1 MKTAKKMLA
10 LLLAMTVLVS
20 VPVFAADEET
30 EQAFSYLAYYYNNG
44 SELTAI
50 RSFAGNP
57 SEAEARLMAQLYK
70 PNRGADS
77 VKLLRW
83 NGNLEPMSD
92 EMSLSLDGDSTFHII
107 HTNDVHGAIS
117 SSAGAVGIDK
127 IAALKAMLGSAILLD
142 AGDATQG
149 LSFATLS
156 DGSDVIKMMNVAGYD
171 AMALGNHEFDYGQD
185 ILAENM
191 ALAEFPILSANVYR
205 DGEPLAEANTI
216 ITVGGVEVGIF
227 GLTTNATLTSTS
239 PANIA
244 GLEFKDE
251 IETAK
256 EQVAELEA
264 AGADIIIALAHLGDN
279 EKVPCT
285 SHALAEALEG
295 SGLDAI
301 VDGHSHTLIDSDVHG
316 IHIAQVG
323 TGGSVVGDLAF
334 TVTDSGLEITETRLT
349 SNFFANIEPK
359 AEVSEALNIILD
371 EQKKITGET
380 IGKAANTLWSY
391 SDGINESRVI
401 ETSMGDIVCDSLIS
415 EAKVLLSES
424 EYASLPI
431 VAAINGGGISATISN
446 GDITRGDIINVL
458 PHANTIQVLCVTPK
472 IIYAALEQGVSGVI
486 SQDTETGMI
495 TSSYPGGFLQ
505 IGGMSFTYDPTAEK
519 GSRVIEVRLDG
530 DDEPLNRNDEAAP
543 IAFATNDYVPTD
555 TRYPGLSAAPVIAEG
570 RNIDSILA
578 EHIEAISIDGVLSYP
593 ISQGRINPVSAYVPA
608 GYEAKV
614 QIMHSDAPLKDAE
627 ITYYL
632 DGEKQSGTTDENGLL
647 TVSVPT
653 AGLHAVKLTE
663 DGKEVHVNNYSGGGI
678 VKGYYPTLTMI

>member
-1 MKTAKKMLA
+1 MNRAKKLLA
-10 LLLAMTVLVS
+10 LLLALTVLLA
-20 VPVFAADEET
+20 VPVFAADGEA
-30 EQAFSYLAYYYNNG
+30 EQSFSYLAYYYNNG

-50 RSFAGNP
+50 RSFSGNP
-57 SEAEARLMAQLYK
+57 SEAEARLMAQLYR
-70 PNRGADS
+70 PARGADS

-83 NGNLEPMSD
+83 NGSLEPMSD
-92 EMSLSLDGDSTFHII
+92 EMSLTLGGDATFHIL
-107 HTNDVHGAIS
+107 HTNDVHGAVAS
-117 SSAGAVGIDK
+117 SSGAVGIDK
-127 IAALKAMLGSAILLD
+127 IAALKAMIGNALLLD

-156 DGSDVIKMMNVAGYD
+156 DGSDVIRMMNIAGYD
-171 AMALGNHEFDYGQD
+171 AMVLGNHEFDYGQG
-185 ILAENM
+185 ILAENA
-191 ALAEFPILSANVYR
+191 ALAKFPMLSANVYR
-205 DGEPLAEANTI
+205 DGQPLTAANTI
-216 ITVGGVEVGIF
+216 ITVNGVEVGIF

-239 PANIA
+239 PANTV

-301 VDGHSHTLIDSDVHG
+301 VDGHSHTLIDSDYHG
-316 IHIAQVG
+316 IHISQVG

-334 TVTDSGLEITETRLT
+334 TVTDDGLEITETQLT

-359 AEVSEALNIILD
+359 PEVTAALNAILD
-371 EQKKITGET
+371 EQKKITGEVV
-380 IGKAANTLWSY
+380 GKAATTLWSY

-401 ETSMGDIVCDSLIS
+401 ETSMGDIVCDSLIA

-424 EYASLPI
+424 EYAELPI
-431 VAAINGGGISATISN
+431 VAAVNGGGISATISN

-458 PHANTIQVLCVTPK
+458 PHANTIQVLRVNPK

-486 SQDTETGMI
+486 SQNTETGMI

-530 DDEPLNRNDEAAP
+530 SDEPLDRNDEATP

-555 TRYPGLSAAPVIAEG
+555 TRYPGLSSAPNIAEG
-570 RNIDSILA
+570 RNMDSILA
-578 EHIEAISIDGVLSYP
+578 DYIQAISVNGVLSYP

-614 QIMHSDAPLKDAE
+614 QIMHSDAPLKDTG

-632 DGEKQSGTTDENGLL
+632 DGEEQSGITDENGLL

-653 AGLHAVKLTE
+653 AGLHAIKLTE
-663 DGKEVHVNNYSGGGI
+663 DGKEVHVNNYSGGG
-678 VKGYYPTLTMI
+678 VVMGYFPTLIIR

>member
-1 MKTAKKMLA
+1 MKTVKKMLA
-10 LLLAMTVLVS
+10 LLLALAVLMS
-20 VPVFAADEET
+20 VPVLAADAET
-30 EQAFSYLAYYYNNG
+30 EQTFSYLAYYYNNG

-57 SEAEARLMAQLYK
+57 SEAEARLMAQLYR

-92 EMSLSLDGDSTFHII
+92 EMSLALDGDATFHII
-107 HTNDVHGAIS
+107 HTNDVHGAMAS
-117 SSAGAVGIDK
+117 SSGAVGIDK
-127 IAALKAMLGSAILLD
+127 IAALKDILGNAILLD

-156 DGSDVIKMMNVAGYD
+156 EGSDVVKMMNIAGYD
-171 AMALGNHEFDYGQD
+171 AMVLGNHEFDYGQD
-185 ILAENM
+185 TLAENI
-191 ALAEFPILSANVYR
+191 ALAQFPVLSANVYC
-205 DGEPLAEANTI
+205 DGELLAEANTI
-216 ITVGGVEVGIF
+216 ITVGGVDVGIF

-239 PANIA
+239 PANIV

-256 EQVAELEA
+256 AQVAELEA

-285 SHALAEALEG
+285 SHALAEAMEG

-301 VDGHSHTLIDSDVHG
+301 VDGHSHTLIDSEVSG

-334 TVTDSGLEITETRLT
+334 TVTDGGIKISETQLT

-359 AEVSEALNIILD
+359 AEAMETLNTILD
-371 EQKKITGET
+371 EQKKITGE
-380 IGKAANTLWSY
+380 IVGKAANTLWSY

-401 ETSMGDIVCDSLIS
+401 ETSMGDIVCDSLIA

-424 EYASLPI
+424 EYATLPI
-431 VAAINGGGISATISN
+431 VAAVNGGGISATISN

-458 PHANTIQVLCVTPK
+458 PHANTIQVLCVNPK
-472 IIYAALEQGVSGVI
+472 TIYAALEQGVSGVI
-486 SQDTETGMI
+486 SQDAETGMI

-505 IGGMSFTYDPTAEK
+505 IGGMGFTYDPTAEK
-519 GSRVIEVRLDG
+519 GSRVIEVFIDG
-530 DDEPLNRNDEAAP
+530 SNEPLDRNDMTTP

-555 TRYPGLSAAPVIAEG
+555 TRYPGLSDAPVIAEG
-570 RNIDSILA
+570 RNMDSILA
-578 EHIEAISIDGVLSYP
+578 EHIRAISIDGVLSYP

-608 GYEAKV
+608 GYDAKV
-614 QIMHSDAPLKDAE
+614 QIMQADAPLKDTD

-653 AGLHAVKLTE
+653 AGLHAIKLTE
-663 DGKEVHVNNYSGGGI
+663 DGKEVHVNNYSGGGVVI
-678 VKGYYPTLTMI
+678 GYYPVLTLH